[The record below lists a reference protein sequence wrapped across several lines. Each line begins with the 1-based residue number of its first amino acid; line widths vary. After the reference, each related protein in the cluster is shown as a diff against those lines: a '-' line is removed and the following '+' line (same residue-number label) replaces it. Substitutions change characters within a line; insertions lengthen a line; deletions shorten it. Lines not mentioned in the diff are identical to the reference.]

1 MESDYWNDVLIDKII
16 YYSFTGMWISYLIQK
31 KNRGYTMR
39 YKKTYRLFE
48 TTDDVFIIKLFSI
61 SKN

>member
-31 KNRGYTMR
+31 KNRGYTR